1 MHDGKKCKT
10 INLTVCVSVL
20 RLCLET
26 RWTRAS
32 SSDRWNLSRQLTS
45 PESSWS
51 RRADARFSLLLC
63 VFSVSCV
70 AGYISG
76 IAIKNVKWPTFV
88 IWPAT
93 VCSVDWSSVTLPA
106 GGLGARTVGRP
117 TFHGGPVVLRFIRAT
132 PCNGERWRG
141 HELREVLMLVL
152 MQGLSEDVSI
162 NKFFDDPM
170 LLELAKQDV
179 MLSYGMW
186 WRSHSNWMAPS
197 SCHTELRLVT
207 LAWKLN
213 GSVTVA

>member
-1 MHDGKKCKT
+1 M
-10 INLTVCVSVL
+10 L

-76 IAIKNVKWPTFV
+76 IVKWPTFV

-141 HELREVLMLVL
+141 HELREVLMLVDTGSQWRRQHQQVL
-152 MQGLSEDVSI
+152 RRPDVAGTGQAGRDAQLRHVMTLS
-162 NKFFDDPM
+162 
-170 LLELAKQDV
+170 
-179 MLSYGMW
+179 
-186 WRSHSNWMAPS
+186 
-197 SCHTELRLVT
+197 
-207 LAWKLN
+207 
-213 GSVTVA
+213 